1 MNSAPNLINEG
12 EYANVKGSDFRVMS
26 LVGIAHFFSHF
37 YIYLLPPL
45 FPFLKTALNVSYT
58 ELGLLMAVFS
68 GTTGLTQIPFGFLV
82 DRFGAKFILIAG
94 LAVEGIAFSCMG
106 FAPGYPLSLIHI

>member
-1 MNSAPNLINEG
+1 MKSAPNLINEG
-12 EYANVKGSDFRVMS
+12 EYANVKGSDIRVLS

-68 GTTGLTQIPFGFLV
+68 GTTGLTQIPVSYTHLTLPTMLWV
-82 DRFGAKFILIAG
+82 
-94 LAVEGIAFSCMG
+94 
-106 FAPGYPLSLIHI
+106 